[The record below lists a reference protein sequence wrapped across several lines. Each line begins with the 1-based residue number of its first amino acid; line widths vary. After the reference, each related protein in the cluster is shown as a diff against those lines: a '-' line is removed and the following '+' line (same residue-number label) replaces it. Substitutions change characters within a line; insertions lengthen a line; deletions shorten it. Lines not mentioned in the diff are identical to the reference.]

1 MVLKLYDTLT
11 REVRDV
17 FPMDEKSV
25 RFYGCGP
32 TVYGPAHIGNFRTF
46 VMQDVFRRVLETSGQ
61 QTFHVRNLTDVDDKT
76 IRQSQ
81 EEGVELKDFTANW
94 TKRFQDDCDLLN
106 LLSPHI
112 EPSAVGHIPE
122 QITLIERLIEN
133 DKAYQATDGSVYFRV
148 DAFKEYGRLS
158 RLADREITTSDNVR
172 ETSDEYDRDSAA
184 DFALWKAR
192 RPEDGENFWSS
203 PWGEGRPGW
212 HIECSAICMKH
223 LGESFDLHS
232 GGVDLVFPHH
242 ENEIAQVEAVTC
254 KTFARHWFH
263 IAHLMVE
270 GQKMSKSLGNLYTL
284 SDLAEKGYQPQ
295 EIRYLL
301 LSGNYRQPLNF
312 TFDSLGAARKAISK
326 LTDFASKID
335 FEYAL
340 GTRLN
345 NDFGPFYHV
354 QEALLSDLNT
364 PEALGRLFR
373 LVRELTEAWNRGE
386 FEGESEKIK
395 SLQNGFQ
402 ACLDALGLVVKRI
415 SKETLKIPSDIR
427 EIAEKRW
434 RAKLDKNWGE
444 ADQLRDELLS
454 LGWIVKDGKE
464 GFELAKSD

>member
-1 MVLKLYDTLT
+1 
-11 REVRDV
+11 
-17 FPMDEKSV
+17 MDGKSV

-46 VMQDVFRRVLETSGQ
+46 VMQDIFRRVLETSGQ

-81 EEGVELKDFTANW
+81 EEGIKLEDFTANW
-94 TKRFQDDCDLLN
+94 TTRFQNDCELLN
-106 LLSPHI
+106 LMAPHI

-122 QITLIERLIEN
+122 QISLIERLIEK
-133 DKAYQATDGSVYFRV
+133 DKAYQAKDGSVYFRV
-148 DAFKEYGRLS
+148 EAFAEYGRLS
-158 RLADREITTSDNVR
+158 RLADREITTSAPVR

-192 RPEDGENFWSS
+192 RPEDGENFWNS

-284 SDLAEKGYQPQ
+284 SDLAKKGYHPQ

-335 FEYAL
+335 FEYDSGSSL
-340 GTRLN
+340 KD
-345 NDFGPFYHV
+345 DFGPFYPV

-386 FEGESEKIK
+386 FKEESSKVK
-395 SLQNGFQ
+395 SLRNGFQ
-402 ACLDALGLVVKRI
+402 TCLDALGLVVKSK
-415 SKETLKIPSDIR
+415 SKETIEIPFKIQDL
-427 EIAEKRW
+427 AEKRW
-434 RAKLDKNWGE
+434 QAKVNKSWGE
-444 ADQLRDELLS
+444 ADQLRDELSS

>member
-1 MVLKLYDTLT
+1 MGLKLYDTLT
-11 REVRDV
+11 REVRDI
-17 FPMDEKSV
+17 FPMDESSV
-25 RFYGCGP
+25 RFYACGP
-32 TVYGPAHIGNFRTF
+32 TVYGPAHVGNFRTF

-61 QTFHVRNLTDVDDKT
+61 STLHVRNLTDVDDKT

-81 EEGVELKDFTANW
+81 EEGIKLEDFTSNW
-94 TKRFQDDCDLLN
+94 TTRFQNDCKLLN
-106 LLSPHI
+106 LMPPHV
-112 EPSAVGHIPE
+112 EPSAVGHIPD
-122 QITLIERLIEN
+122 QITLIERLIEK
-133 DKAYQATDGSVYFRV
+133 DKAYQAKDGSVYFRV
-148 DAFKEYGRLS
+148 EAFAEYGRLS
-158 RLADREITTSDNVR
+158 RLADREISTSDNVR
-172 ETSDEYDRDSAA
+172 EISDEYDRDSAA

-192 RPEDGENFWSS
+192 KSEDGENFWNS

-212 HIECSAICMKH
+212 HIECSAMSMKY
-223 LGESFDLHS
+223 LGDSFDLHS
-232 GGVDLVFPHH
+232 GGVDLIFPHH
-242 ENEIAQVEAVTC
+242 ENEIAQSESVTG

-301 LSGNYRQPLNF
+301 LSGNYRQSLNF

-335 FEYAL
+335 FEYDSGPSL
-340 GTRLN
+340 KD
-345 NDFGPFYHV
+345 DFGPFYPV

-364 PEALGRLFR
+364 PEALGKLFR

-386 FEGESEKIK
+386 FKDESDKAK
-395 SLQNGFQ
+395 SLRNGFQ
-402 ACLDALGLVVKRI
+402 SCMDALGLVVKSK
-415 SKETLKIPSDIR
+415 SKETIEIPFSIQDL
-427 EIAEKRW
+427 AEKRW
-434 RAKLDKNWGE
+434 QAKVNKSWNE